1 VKEVKADLPRLLVDK
16 GGMQQVL
23 LNLFVNAI
31 QAMERG
37 GDLKV
42 VIERIEASQEARID
56 VIDTGPGIPEE
67 VIEQVFDPFFTT
79 KKEGMGTGLGLSVSY
94 NIVKKNGGRLEVES
108 QPGKGACFT
117 IFLPL
122 AGYASALE

>member
-1 VKEVKADLPRLLVDK
+1 
-16 GGMQQVL
+16 
-23 LNLFVNAI
+23 
-31 QAMERG
+31 MERG
-37 GDLKV
+37 GELKV